1 MQEQKQLPK
10 INFKVIKSTHFSLV
24 SHNKE
29 DSFSLFPLGEVS
41 EGVMMFVEKVDSDT
55 LERETVNH
63 TFLDHVFAP
72 SIKEG
77 VGRTTGLVFV
87 DGNNTKLS
95 CITALAP
102 SPD

>member
-1 MQEQKQLPK
+1 
-10 INFKVIKSTHFSLV
+10 
-24 SHNKE
+24 
-29 DSFSLFPLGEVS
+29 
-41 EGVMMFVEKVDSDT
+41 MFVEKVDSDT

-87 DGNNTKLS
+87 NTVSL
-95 CITALAP
+95 
-102 SPD
+102 PDCQEENEWVRVWCLYYCLVQEQLCNLLFT